1 MAENLLK
8 IKNVKKAYRKYNLF
22 GKEISKFSALNGLNL
37 NVEKGQIYGFLGPN
51 GAGKTTTIKC
61 IIGILE
67 ADSGNIIIDGK
78 NIEGNGIY
86 FKNKIGFLPEQVG
99 LYGRLTAKE
108 SLQFYGG
115 FYNLSENEIEKRG
128 KELLSKLGLER
139 DANRKVAEYSL
150 GMRKRLALCIAL
162 LNNPEILILDEPTSG
177 LDPRGVKALRIVLK
191 DLNKKGLT
199 IILSSHVLSEV
210 QEICTD
216 VGIISNG
223 KMVTQG
229 PISEIILA
237 VEKTAI
243 KLSLRVNNFT
253 EREEKILTKNKKIKI
268 IKKKNLGKHKM
279 VLLKLKEDLIP
290 WVTDKLVSNGT
301 KIYSIE
307 PHKTTLE
314 EVFLSKIEGLEKENR
329 QLKKINEENEEKKTD
344 DKNVTNVTNVYN
356 ISDSVINRSNLGK
369 EDDRK

>member
-1 MAENLLK
+1 MGENLLK
-8 IKNVKKAYRKYNLF
+8 IENVKKAYRKYNLF

-78 NIEGNGIY
+78 NIEGNGLY

-128 KELLSKLGLER
+128 KSLLAKLGLEK
-139 DANRKVAEYSL
+139 DANRKVSEYSL

-162 LNNPEILILDEPTSG
+162 LNEPEILVLDEPTSG

-191 DLNKKGLT
+191 ELNRKGLT
-199 IILSSHVLSEV
+199 IILSSHVLTEV
-210 QEICTD
+210 QEICSH
-216 VGIISNG
+216 VGIINNG
-223 KMVTQG
+223 KLIREESIDG
-229 PISEIILA
+229 ISKEIEKKSIKLLLKVKEFTEENSKELAKKKRIKSIQQKNNGKHEEIIL
-237 VEKTAI
+237 
-243 KLSLRVNNFT
+243 
-253 EREEKILTKNKKIKI
+253 
-268 IKKKNLGKHKM
+268 G
-279 VLLKLKEDLIP
+279 LKEENIP
-290 WVTDKLVSNGT
+290 WVTDFLVSKG
-301 KIYSIE
+301 IQIFSIE
-307 PHKTTLE
+307 PQKNSLE
-314 EVFLSKIEGLEKENR
+314 DIFLKETGGN
-329 QLKKINEENEEKKTD
+329 
-344 DKNVTNVTNVYN
+344 
-356 ISDSVINRSNLGK
+356 
-369 EDDRK
+369 

>member
-1 MAENLLK
+1 VGENLLK
-8 IKNVKKAYRKYNLF
+8 IENVKKAYRKYNLF

-78 NIEGNGIY
+78 NIEGNGLY

-128 KELLSKLGLER
+128 KSLLAKLGLEK
-139 DANRKVAEYSL
+139 DANRKVSEYSL

-162 LNNPEILILDEPTSG
+162 LNEPEILILDEPTSG

-191 DLNKKGLT
+191 ELNRKGLT
-199 IILSSHVLSEV
+199 IILSSHVLTEV
-210 QEICTD
+210 QEICSH
-216 VGIISNG
+216 VGIINNG
-223 KMVTQG
+223 KLIREESIDG
-229 PISEIILA
+229 ISKEIEKKSIKLLLKVKEFTEENSKELAKKKRIKSIQQKNNGKHEEIIL
-237 VEKTAI
+237 E
-243 KLSLRVNNFT
+243 
-253 EREEKILTKNKKIKI
+253 
-268 IKKKNLGKHKM
+268 
-279 VLLKLKEDLIP
+279 LKEENIP
-290 WVTDKLVSNGT
+290 WVTDLLVSKG
-301 KIYSIE
+301 IQIFSIE
-307 PHKTTLE
+307 PQKNSLE
-314 EVFLSKIEGLEKENR
+314 DIFLKETGGN
-329 QLKKINEENEEKKTD
+329 
-344 DKNVTNVTNVYN
+344 
-356 ISDSVINRSNLGK
+356 
-369 EDDRK
+369 